1 MSLPCE
7 IPRRL
12 RKNYRLHDQVTV
24 SLDSSVTIDCCQDWI
39 ATRTAAF
46 VAGLAT
52 PVTLGTATMAALGKA
67 VVGGVGTGA
76 ALSVCENAPQ
86 KTEDQGAGGAP
97 GAR

>member
-39 ATRTAAF
+39 ATQVTGVTDDCAGHAKDYCDVGDRGGLGDAAWDRCN
-46 VAGLAT
+46 
-52 PVTLGTATMAALGKA
+52 P
-67 VVGGVGTGA
+67 
-76 ALSVCENAPQ
+76 N
-86 KTEDQGAGGAP
+86 
-97 GAR
+97 